1 MLLRQL
7 LSDPPRTPS
16 SHHRAASVIPDKK
29 KASQLPLQLRSVLS
43 ELNKAMRLM
52 VSPSDSDS
60 QPLKLAILAN
70 VNVIHKKARRSSSY
84 VKFQQSP
91 NAS

>member
-1 MLLRQL
+1 
-7 LSDPPRTPS
+7 
-16 SHHRAASVIPDKK
+16 
-29 KASQLPLQLRSVLS
+29 
-43 ELNKAMRLM
+43 M

-60 QPLKLAILAN
+60 QQLKLAILAN
-70 VNVIHKKARRSSSY
+70 VNVIHKKARRSSSK